1 MPSLKLVQGIV
12 AVSLLFSLVAGLKA
26 EDFEATIASSRWQ
39 STTNKIVCTLT
50 HTIPGY
56 GKAIFSQSSG
66 EKQHFVLESILGR
79 QHEGNA
85 QLMVYPQEWK
95 CVTEPKLL
103 AKIPLTVGDEP
114 ITLKKDTVYELLA
127 ALRNGQSAAFVMKPI
142 DAPYK
147 QSGQHKDRIIL
158 SAVGFQKAYKNYLKC
173 IDDMVPDSFAE
184 LKETVIYFDSG
195 STLLSHEAEKQLNE
209 LKEYILADGK
219 IRRVDVAGHS
229 DSKGG
234 YISNMH
240 MANQRMW
247 AVKDY
252 LVFAG
257 IKPAVFTLKGYSD
270 RVSVASNKTPEGRAK
285 NRRVV
290 IKLYH

>member
-1 MPSLKLVQGIV
+1 MPSPKLVQGIV
-12 AVSLLFSLVAGLKA
+12 AVSLLFSLVLGLKA
-26 EDFEATIASSRWQ
+26 EEFEASIANSRWQ
-39 STTNKIVCTLT
+39 STTNKIHCTLT
-50 HTIPGY
+50 HTIPEY
-56 GKAIFSQSSG
+56 GRAIFSQSCG
-66 EKQHFVLESILGR
+66 EKQHFVLKSILGR
-79 QHEGNA
+79 QHNGNA
-85 QLMVYPQEWK
+85 HVVVYPQEWK
-95 CVTEPKLL
+95 YVTEPTVL
-103 AKIPLTVGDEP
+103 AKVPLKMGEEP
-114 ITLKKDTVYELLA
+114 VTLHKDTVYELLA
-127 ALRNGQSAAFVMKPI
+127 ALRNGQSAAIVMRPM
-142 DAPYK
+142 DAPY
-147 QSGQHKDRIIL
+147 QEQCCHKDKIIL

-184 LKETVIYFDSG
+184 LKEMVIYFDSG
-195 STLLSHEAEKQLNE
+195 STLLSHEAENQLSE

-234 YISNMH
+234 YVSNMH

-257 IKPAVFTLKGYSD
+257 VKPAVFTLKGYSD
-270 RVSVASNKTPEGRAK
+270 SASVATNKTPEGRAK

-290 IKLYH
+290 IKLFH

>member
-1 MPSLKLVQGIV
+1 MPSPKLVQGIV
-12 AVSLLFSLVAGLKA
+12 AVSLLFSLVLGLKA
-26 EDFEATIASSRWQ
+26 EEFEATIASSRWQ
-39 STTNKIVCTLT
+39 STTNKIHCTLT

-56 GKAIFSQSSG
+56 GRAIFSQSNG
-66 EKQHFVLESILGR
+66 EKQHFALESILGR
-79 QHEGNA
+79 QHNGNA
-85 QLMVYPQEWK
+85 HVVVYPQEWK
-95 CVTEPKLL
+95 YETEPKVL
-103 AKIPLTVGDEP
+103 AKVPLKMGQEP
-114 ITLKKDTVYELLA
+114 VSLNKDTVYELLA
-127 ALRNGQSAAFVMKPI
+127 ALRNGQSAAIMMKPI
-142 DAPYK
+142 DAPY
-147 QSGQHKDRIIL
+147 QEQCCNKDKIIL

-173 IDDMVPDSFAE
+173 IDDMVPDSFSE
-184 LKETVIYFDSG
+184 LKEMVIYFDSG
-195 STLLSHEAEKQLNE
+195 STLLSHEAERQLSE

-257 IKPAVFTLKGYSD
+257 VKPAVFTLKGYSD
-270 RVSVASNKTPEGRAK
+270 STPKATNKTPEGRAK
-285 NRRVV
+285 NRRVI
-290 IKLYH
+290 IKLFH